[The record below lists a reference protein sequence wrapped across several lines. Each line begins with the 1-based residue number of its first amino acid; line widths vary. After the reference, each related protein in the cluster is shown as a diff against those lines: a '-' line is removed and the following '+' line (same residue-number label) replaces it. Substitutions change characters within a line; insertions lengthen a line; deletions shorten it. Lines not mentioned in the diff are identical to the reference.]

1 MSQKYPHRVMTQ
13 YRHLWSPT
21 SNHKTPPR
29 HTLFKPFRN
38 PPVICGHVSNG
49 RFLHRPHKLDPT
61 LFQPNRHRLRLFISQ
76 NKLTSKTNIHHH
88 SIPTRVEP

>member
-21 SNHKTPPR
+21 SNHETPPR

-38 PPVICGHVSNG
+38 PPVIRGHVG
-49 RFLHRPHKLDPT
+49 IRGCGFW
-61 LFQPNRHRLRLFISQ
+61 NRCWCSSWLVGGGVCVDV
-76 NKLTSKTNIHHH
+76 
-88 SIPTRVEP
+88 VE